1 MLKSNQKKG
10 IQFECYLK
18 SMIFSVGAAMI
29 LVMALGVSSAMAVPL
44 SDGGVTG
51 YSPSRGCNGY
61 KVFTATGSPTLLR
74 SKSGSGG
81 EENLYEV
88 CKDREALDS
97 LIEFS
102 DRLFSPRSA
111 PGDAAVIRSNN

>member
-1 MLKSNQKKG
+1 MLKNNQKKG

-18 SMIFSVGAAMI
+18 NIVFSGGGAMIFVLAF
-29 LVMALGVSSAMAVPL
+29 GVSSAMAVPL
-44 SDGGVTG
+44 LSGGFTC
-51 YSPSRGCNGY
+51 YSSSRGCNGY
-61 KVFTATGSPTLLR
+61 KVSTATGSPTLLR

-88 CKDREALDS
+88 CKDRETLDS